1 MCCMCVLCSISLN
14 LFAKHNLYCNR
25 SPDSVAATKELFQST
40 WVAVDEP
47 TCLKIETDLQMK
59 LIATWNQVAASG
71 RQFGVSLPYFQKR
84 KDLEMRGSML
94 TSSTA
99 ARPRNIQYKS

>member
-1 MCCMCVLCSISLN
+1 MLCICSIQLIRPLN
-14 LFAKHNLYCNR
+14 IIYVCNR

-40 WVAVDEP
+40 WVATDEA

-71 RQFGVSLPYFQKR
+71 RQFGVSLPYFQR
-84 KDLEMRGSML
+84 RED
-94 TSSTA
+94 
-99 ARPRNIQYKS
+99 

>member
-1 MCCMCVLCSISLN
+1 MSSISLN
-14 LFAKHNLYCNR
+14 LSAKYNHVCNR

-40 WVAVDEP
+40 WVTADEP

-71 RQFGVSLPYFQKR
+71 RQFGVSLPYFQR
-84 KDLEMRGSML
+84 RED
-94 TSSTA
+94 
-99 ARPRNIQYKS
+99 

>member
-1 MCCMCVLCSISLN
+1 MSVYHVQYHLTCLLN
-14 LFAKHNLYCNR
+14 TNHR

-40 WVAVDEP
+40 WVATDES

-71 RQFGVSLPYFQKR
+71 RQFGVSLPYFQRR
-84 KDLEMRGSML
+84 KD
-94 TSSTA
+94 
-99 ARPRNIQYKS
+99 